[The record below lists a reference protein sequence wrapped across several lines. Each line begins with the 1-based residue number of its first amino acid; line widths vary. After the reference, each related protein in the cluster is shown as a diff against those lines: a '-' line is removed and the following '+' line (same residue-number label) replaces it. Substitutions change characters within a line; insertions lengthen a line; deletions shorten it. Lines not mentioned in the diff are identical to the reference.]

1 MLLKCLDELAQATRS
16 SRHNRASVEPNC
28 LRASHSHRHYLF
40 YIAWGTVAN
49 QRTYFGR
56 RRTTA
61 LTIEEVAESILQ
73 WMNQQKSG

>member
-1 MLLKCLDELAQATRS
+1 VQAIHTGTIFS
-16 SRHNRASVEPNC
+16 ISPGE
-28 LRASHSHRHYLF
+28 
-40 YIAWGTVAN
+40 TVAN
-49 QRTYFGR
+49 QPTYFGR